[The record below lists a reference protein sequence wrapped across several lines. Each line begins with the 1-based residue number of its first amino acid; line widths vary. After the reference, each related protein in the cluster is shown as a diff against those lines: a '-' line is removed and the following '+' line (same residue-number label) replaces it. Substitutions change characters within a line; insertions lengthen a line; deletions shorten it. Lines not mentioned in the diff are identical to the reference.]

1 MVTFDMSEVR
11 ELSADLRETP
21 ARVVR
26 EVPRVL
32 EKGAVAIKEQMRA
45 EMAAST
51 HFSGAASSISYSMH
65 DGGTLAEIGPDKRAG
80 GAIANI
86 AYFGGGAWSG
96 RKRPGPGWQSGPGG
110 GGTVPDPRGA
120 LEAEAP
126 NVEREVLDL
135 VARLLGR

>member
-32 EKGAVAIKEQMRA
+32 EKGAVAIKEQMRSEIVQSA
-45 EMAAST
+45 VGRKRGVEP
-51 HFSGAASSISYSMH
+51 SITYDLH
-65 DGGTLAEIGPDKRAG
+65 DGGYLAEIGPRKG
-80 GAIANI
+80 GPGSIANI
-86 AYFGGGAWSG
+86 AYFGGAH
-96 RKRPGPGWQSGPGG
+96 GG
-110 GGTVPDPRGA
+110 GGSAPDPRGA

-126 NVEREVLDL
+126 NVEREILDI
-135 VARLLGR
+135 VSRVLGR